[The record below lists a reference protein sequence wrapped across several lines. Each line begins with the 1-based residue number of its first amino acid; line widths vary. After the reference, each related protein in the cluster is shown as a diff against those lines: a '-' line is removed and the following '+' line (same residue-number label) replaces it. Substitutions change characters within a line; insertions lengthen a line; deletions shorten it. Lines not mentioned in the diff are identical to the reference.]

1 MSVNAR
7 VSVRALSRVERCWKS
22 RRAAGREISRRW
34 KVVVRSRP
42 ARDDRGEEAASLFQN
57 PTHDEEK
64 RGRRSGGRRRGG
76 KRGVVSRNVEGGEPT

>member
-1 MSVNAR
+1 MWKGAG
-7 VSVRALSRVERCWKS
+7 SRVE
-22 RRAAGREISRRW
+22 AGREISRRW

-64 RGRRSGGRRRGG
+64 RGRRRRGG